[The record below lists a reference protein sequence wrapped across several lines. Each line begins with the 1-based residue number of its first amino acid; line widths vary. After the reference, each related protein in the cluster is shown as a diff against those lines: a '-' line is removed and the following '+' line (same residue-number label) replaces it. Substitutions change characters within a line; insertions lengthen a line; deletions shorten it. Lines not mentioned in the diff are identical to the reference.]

1 LKTSFEEGL
10 SINSFKDKLMKHI
23 KKLYKT
29 KVKGQDGYI
38 YILMEHKSY
47 IEGKVG
53 KG

>member
-1 LKTSFEEGL
+1 MLF
-10 SINSFKDKLMKHI
+10 
-23 KKLYKT
+23 KT
-29 KVKGQDGYI
+29 KINGQDGYI